1 MSTRFQDDG
10 RTLWSFT
17 DDILVTCP
25 MCGACAHVLPKD
37 RRDLRFASPRRVSC
51 LNCGYARD
59 GMYPRKP
66 KKPHPKW
73 SKAIVRH
80 GQRFHISSLMFTGT
94 PGPTKGA
101 PTVPITGPKEP
112 YTGLPLYLQTP
123 CAGHTFWALNAR
135 HLTWIA
141 DFLAADLREDASP
154 ARRKTALSI
163 LPQWLILAKHRDE
176 AQRAIARLRDK
187 LLA

>member
-1 MSTRFQDDG
+1 MTTRFQDDG

-37 RRDLRFASPRRVSC
+37 RRDMRFSSPRRVSC
-51 LNCGYARD
+51 LSCGYARD
-59 GMYPRKP
+59 GLYPGKP
-66 KKPHPKW
+66 KKELPKW
-73 SKAIVRH
+73 RRWWRDTRPEWPYGALRV
-80 GQRFHISSLMFTGT
+80 
-94 PGPTKGA
+94 PPTAGRDM
-101 PTVPITGPKEP
+101 
-112 YTGLPLYLQTP
+112 YTGLPLYLQTS

-141 DFLAADLREDASP
+141 DFLSADLREDASP
-154 ARRKTALSI
+154 VRRKTAVSV

-176 AQRAIARLRDK
+176 AQRAIARLREK